1 MTAPLR
7 QAVLADPVAEAARA
21 LGRRGGRPRG
31 TFSSPLSIW
40 LRAEATQRQRESYRA
55 REAFVILRDTE
66 QPDGHDAFTVSDHT
80 ADAHDLD
87 IGCRV
92 TWDYFKK
99 TWKKVGGQKPV
110 SVPFVRKL

>member
-1 MTAPLR
+1 MSAAFRNPEP
-7 QAVLADPVAEAARA
+7 ADEVAEAASM
-21 LGRRGGRPRG
+21 LGKRGGRPTG
-31 TFSSPLSIW
+31 SFSSPLSIW
-40 LRAEATQRQRESYRA
+40 LRAEAAQRQRESYRA

-66 QPDGHDAFTVSDHT
+66 RPEGNDAFTVSDHT

>member
-1 MTAPLR
+1 MTAAMRYPEP
-7 QAVLADPVAEAARA
+7 ADEVVDAARV
-21 LGRRGGRPRG
+21 LGRRGGRPKG
-31 TFSSPLSIW
+31 SFSSPLSIW

-66 QPDGHDAFTVSDHT
+66 HPDGHDAFTVSDHT
-80 ADAHDLD
+80 ADKHDLE